1 MDPVGIKNQ
10 SSARNI
16 CIRGTASVQL
26 LVILVPVLF
35 GLMGFALD
43 LGQLYMVRGEMQ
55 SAANAMALAAA
66 QHLIGTDAATD
77 SATTFARV
85 TLDNTLGFSNK
96 YYFGGLQFGQTNGSL
111 NSTAPDPT
119 FYATVADAIGSDA
132 AAGQVSGSAAK
143 HAAVSLTA
151 DAPLTFWS
159 FLPLASERKVTIA
172 AKAVAGMSA
181 PLCVACGI
189 ESIAVAAIDQSDT
202 TDFGFITAT
211 EYTLGYVCTGTPT
224 PGVLPGTTQRI
235 PYLILNRLDPN
246 ATIFADQQSQ
256 LFRIG
261 AGGLPGSPAQSQG
274 CLTVNNP
281 EILWVNAAPVP
292 CTSANPGTYVVSMVC
307 GMTSRFESTFP
318 AVCAAI
324 PDIDTMSGIYTQ
336 DTDNAIITDYTQY
349 QGSGRRVI
357 TVAIVDVLD
366 ATGGNMT
373 VLGFRQFLIEPVAG
387 GINVDPTDSNGR
399 IGALYIG
406 SVVPVK
412 AGSFNGCQQT
422 AGPGKIVLHQ

>member
-1 MDPVGIKNQ
+1 
-10 SSARNI
+10 
-16 CIRGTASVQL
+16 VQL

-55 SAANAMALAAA
+55 AAANAMALAAA
-66 QHLIGTDAATD
+66 QQLIGTDAATD
-77 SATTFARV
+77 AATTFSRV

-96 YYFGGLQFGQTNGSL
+96 YYFGGLQFGVTNGSL

-119 FYATVADAIGSDA
+119 YYGTVADAIGSDA
-132 AAGQVSGSAAK
+132 SAGQVTGSAAR
-143 HAAVSLTA
+143 HASVTLTA

-159 FLPLASERKVTIA
+159 FLPIAADRKVMIA

-189 ESIAVAAIDQSDT
+189 EPIAIAAIDASET
-202 TDFGFITAT
+202 ADFGFVPAV

-224 PGVLPGTTQRI
+224 PGVLSGTTQRI
-235 PYLILNRLDPN
+235 PYLIVNRLDPN
-246 ATIFADQQSQ
+246 ATIFADEQSQ
-256 LFRIG
+256 LYRVG
-261 AGGLPGSPAQSQG
+261 AGGLPGSPTQSQG

-281 EILWVNAAPVP
+281 EIMWVNAAPVA
-292 CTSANPGTYVVSMVC
+292 CSSANPGAYVVSMMC
-307 GMTSRFESTFP
+307 GMSSRFESNFP

-324 PDIDTMSGIYTQ
+324 PDVDAMSGIYTQ
-336 DTDNAIITDYTQY
+336 DSDTTTIADYTQY

-366 ATGGNMT
+366 PGGGNMT
-373 VLGFRQFLIEPVAG
+373 VLGFRQFLIEPVTG
-387 GINVDPTDSNGR
+387 GIDVDPTDANGR
-399 IGALYIG
+399 FGALYIG

-412 AGSFNGCQQT
+412 TGSFNGCQQT
-422 AGPGKIVLHQ
+422 AGPGKTVLHQ